1 MNSSGLN
8 HVAWSSAGVNSS
20 ANGSNWHTGNRS
32 HPAIAARLL
41 DRGAAG
47 CQATG
52 HGVDDT
58 SVDSA
63 ANKAAQRD
71 LVTPAFEH
79 VAFPV
84 ALGFVAGFV
93 DIFGFMALFG
103 LLPAHVTGNL
113 IFIAVDIARHQYN
126 LIMKI
131 AALPIFA
138 TSVAISAWLI
148 GALSARRR
156 QPFLPV
162 VLLQAAVLGL
172 GLIAGLLMPAASSPD
187 DATVALV
194 GSTMLFAMAVQNTM
208 MRLILNNLPPTTI
221 MTGNITY
228 MVAEGMRLATGFGT
242 VVAPSEAS
250 MLARRARRIGL
261 ALASFT
267 AGAIIGGLAQ
277 LHVGYVGLLMPIAA
291 LLILIPVRRN
301 EMRRCRSVKPTIAR
315 SSGPAWFAR

>member
-1 MNSSGLN
+1 MAPSISE
-8 HVAWSSAGVNSS
+8 
-20 ANGSNWHTGNRS
+20 
-32 HPAIAARLL
+32 IE
-41 DRGAAG
+41 
-47 CQATG
+47 ATAPS
-52 HGVDDT
+52 VDDT
-58 SVDSA
+58 TVKSE
-63 ANKAAQRD
+63 ANKAAEHH

-93 DIFGFMALFG
+93 DIVGFMALFG

-113 IFIAVDIARHQYN
+113 IFIAVDIARQQYN

-138 TSVAISAWLI
+138 ASVAISAWLI
-148 GALSARRR
+148 GTLSEHGRH
-156 QPFLPV
+156 PFLPM

-172 GLIAGLLMPAASSPD
+172 SLIAGLLMPPASSAD
-187 DATVALV
+187 DATVVVV

-221 MTGNITY
+221 MTGNITH
-228 MVAEGMRLATGFGT
+228 MVAEGVRLAAGFGRAVT
-242 VVAPSEAS
+242 PSEAS

-277 LHVGYVGLLMPIAA
+277 VHVGYIGLLMPIAA
-291 LLILIPVRRN
+291 LLILVPIGRDEIRAVA
-301 EMRRCRSVKPTIAR
+301 KL
-315 SSGPAWFAR
+315 

>member
-1 MNSSGLN
+1 
-8 HVAWSSAGVNSS
+8 VAWSSTGANSS
-20 ANGSNWHTGNRS
+20 AIGSNWHTGNRS

-41 DRGAAG
+41 DPAG
-47 CQATG
+47 CQAMG
-52 HGVDDT
+52 DGVDDT

-63 ANKAAQRD
+63 ATKASQHY

-79 VAFPV
+79 IAFPV

-138 TSVAISAWLI
+138 ASVAISAWLI
-148 GALSARRR
+148 GTVNARRR

-172 GLIAGLLMPAASSPD
+172 SLIAGLLMLAATSPD
-187 DATVALV
+187 DATVALIA
-194 GSTMLFAMAVQNTM
+194 STMLFAMAVQNTM

-228 MVAEGMRLATGFGT
+228 MVAEGMRLAAAFGT
-242 VVAPSEAS
+242 AGTPSEAS
-250 MLARRARRIGL
+250 MLARRAQPVPGRTQT
-261 ALASFT
+261 AMLAS
-267 AGAIIGGLAQ
+267 AVEAEAQ
-277 LHVGYVGLLMPIAA
+277 KRIAYVG
-291 LLILIPVRRN
+291 
-301 EMRRCRSVKPTIAR
+301 
-315 SSGPAWFAR
+315 